1 MIIFTCECMLDHLIR
16 MTENEILNYITSQE
30 IFSLSDSGWLI
41 LIQAGNNLLFFCIK
55 SLNIIK
61 PFVNERVSCLIR
73 FSTIWDDTC
82 LEHMQFSGVNN
93 CCQNCLEIITN
104 NLKKNLILITK

>member
-16 MTENEILNYITSQE
+16 MTENEILNYIASQE
-30 IFSLSDSGWLI
+30 IFSLSDNGWLT

-61 PFVNERVSCLIR
+61 PFVNKRVSCLLK
-73 FSTIWDDTC
+73 FSTIRDDTC
-82 LEHMQFSGVNN
+82 LEYMQFSGVNN
-93 CCQNCLEIITN
+93 CCRNCLEIITI
-104 NLKKNLILITK
+104 NLKRNLILIKK